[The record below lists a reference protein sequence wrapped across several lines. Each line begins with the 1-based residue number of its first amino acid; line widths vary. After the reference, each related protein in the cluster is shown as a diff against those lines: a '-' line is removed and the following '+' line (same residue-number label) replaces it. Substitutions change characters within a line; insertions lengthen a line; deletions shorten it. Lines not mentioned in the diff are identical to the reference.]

1 MGLQA
6 TNGLDRG
13 PQTPLPGAHIS
24 LALLL
29 AINLFNYI
37 DRQILAGVLPR
48 IEESF
53 LKGDVD
59 AKAKLGWLTTAFL
72 ISYMVL
78 SPLFGWMG
86 DRMSRWLLVG
96 VGVVLWSL
104 ASGASGLAEGY
115 LMLLLTR
122 CFVGVGEAAYG
133 PTAPGVISDLYP
145 VRVRGAKLAWFY
157 AAIPVG
163 GALGYVL
170 GGLMADTTLGWR
182 WAFYLVVPP
191 GILLG
196 ILCFLMR
203 EPPRGQADAGT
214 ANHRKAQL
222 KDYLVLAKTPSYVL
236 NTLGMT
242 AMTFAIGGIA
252 VWMPTYIYEREA
264 RWKLTEDALT
274 GLGRGADPVPN
285 ASLAKLEPLRDKEF
299 LPVVTWDQDQDGL
312 IVAQLKTCLSVS
324 EFNQYHAQILDAART
339 PKLGAVG
346 ALFGAIVVISGF
358 ASTLLGGW
366 AGDKLRAR
374 YAGSYFLVSAI
385 SMLLAFPMLLLI
397 IWLPFPWAWLCIF
410 LAVFALFFNTG
421 PTNTILA
428 NVTHPAMR
436 ASAFALNIFVIHVL
450 GDVISPV
457 FMGWIWD
464 MRSMDRT
471 TARNLALGAV
481 SVAVLLG
488 AILWFAGI
496 KYLQRDTEMA
506 PTRMDPGNEGRVT

>member
-1 MGLQA
+1 MHTPGTSA
-6 TNGLDRG
+6 DSG
-13 PQTPLPGAHIS
+13 PQTALPGAHIS

-48 IEESF
+48 IEQEF

-72 ISYMVL
+72 VAYMVL

-96 VGVVLWSL
+96 VGVILWSL

-115 LMLLLTR
+115 VMLLLTR

-145 VRVRGAKLAWFY
+145 VKVRGSKLAWFY

-170 GGLMADTTLGWR
+170 GGTFADTALGWR

-191 GILLG
+191 GIALG
-196 ILCFLMR
+196 VLCLLMR

-214 ANHRKAQL
+214 SNHRKATL
-222 KDYLVLAKTPSYVL
+222 KDYWILAETPSYVL

-242 AMTFAIGGIA
+242 ALTFAVGGIA

-264 RWKLTEDALT
+264 RWELT
-274 GLGRGADPVPN
+274 GEVLDNLGQGSTGLPADT
-285 ASLAKLEPLRDKEF
+285 LAKLQVLKDKEF
-299 LPVVTWDQDQDGL
+299 RPVTGWEQDEDGL
-312 IVAQLKTCLSVS
+312 IVAQLKACLSPT
-324 EFNQYHAQILDAART
+324 EFTTYEKQILDASRT
-339 PKLGAVG
+339 PKLGFVNI
-346 ALFGAIVVISGF
+346 LFGAIVVISGF
-358 ASTLLGGW
+358 AATILGGIV
-366 AGDKLRAR
+366 GDGLRSR
-374 YAGSYFLVSAI
+374 FSGSYFLVSGF
-385 SMLLAFPMLLLI
+385 SMLIAFPMLLFV
-397 IWLPFPWAWLCIF
+397 IWLPFPLGWLFIF
-410 LAVFALFFNTG
+410 FAVFALFFNTG

-436 ASAFALNIFVIHVL
+436 ATGFAVNIFVIHVL
-450 GDVISPV
+450 GDVVSPV
-457 FMGWIWD
+457 LMGWIWD
-464 MRSMDRT
+464 MRSLERS
-471 TARNLALGAV
+471 TARNLALVVV
-481 SVAVLLG
+481 SIVVLLG
-488 AILWFAGI
+488 GVLWLWGAR
-496 KYLQRDTEMA
+496 YLKRDTELA
-506 PTRMDPGNEGRVT
+506 PTRIGPQEVPAVS